1 MYFLFLGAWLK
12 WSQYLHCLGNGK
24 NYLFWH
30 YSNIYLGFTALIS
43 SIVIF
48 SFQFQENICMYCE
61 SVAKSTRDLHEYII
75 NNVCLK
81 NIISLNIMII
91 TWTIMVNVRF
101 RSLHYHIIVWSI
113 ENHSLNDFK
122 LHVRISLY
130 YWMHKNVVFTSLFY
144 TFIFSSM
151 NSHIK

>member
-1 MYFLFLGAWLK
+1 MYPPLYDFTPPPLDLFANNFSFVAFRVVFSFSGTWLK

-24 NYLFWH
+24 YYLFWH

-48 SFQFQENICMYCE
+48 SFQFQENICMYRE
-61 SVAKSTRDLHEYII
+61 SVAKSIRDLHEYII

-81 NIISLNIMII
+81 NVISLNMLMII
-91 TWTIMVNVRF
+91 WTIMVNITL

-113 ENHSLNDFK
+113 IRNHSLHDF
-122 LHVRISLY
+122 
-130 YWMHKNVVFTSLFY
+130 
-144 TFIFSSM
+144 
-151 NSHIK
+151 